1 MNVQN
6 FVLAAV
12 MAAAFLSAWAGE
24 VEEVEGGIPTAY
36 PNACEYEK
44 WKGKIVKAKNG
55 KTHDCRYYHILELYG
70 YQGSEG
76 NVAYGMSEQALCSG
90 TVYYC
95 EYIGGGKF
103 KKTPIKLTY
112 SNGSCRSDNRLVGPR
127 FNSYYG
133 ASYTYDRF
141 KSVRLSH
148 NCPGEVVPDKG
159 NGDGDKPKPDDG
171 NKPKPGDGDKPKPGD
186 GDKPK
191 PGDGDKPKP
200 GDGDKPKPGDGDKP
214 KPDDGD
220 KPDNS
225 NLENILKRLNDTI
238 QTLNERIGGLGGS
251 GGGRSGQGGGNGGG
265 AGGSGKGDGGSGGK
279 GDGNGKGDGK
289 GNGEG
294 VGSGEDMPGFSA
306 DNGDIKP
313 REPFDLG
320 GFSVTGYFTS
330 SGSCPAPVV
339 VDLGVFGRMQ
349 MTYDWLCR
357 LAGLIRPVAIAFAW
371 LSALM
376 IIVKG
381 SRRT

>member
-171 NKPKPGDGDKPKPGD
+171 NKPKPGDGDKPKP
-186 GDKPK
+186 
-191 PGDGDKPKP
+191 
-200 GDGDKPKPGDGDKP
+200 
-214 KPDDGD
+214 DDGD